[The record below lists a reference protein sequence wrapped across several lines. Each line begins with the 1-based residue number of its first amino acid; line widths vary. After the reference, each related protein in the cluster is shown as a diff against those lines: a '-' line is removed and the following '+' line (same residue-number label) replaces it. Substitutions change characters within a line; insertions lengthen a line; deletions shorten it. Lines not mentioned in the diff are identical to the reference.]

1 MIFLNFDLLE
11 LDIRYNISNFI
22 VTMFLSVSY
31 DCVYEY
37 CSSYSSF
44 VINLH
49 DLYFSNKIYGVQDVC
64 FSKQPFL
71 HSV

>member
-1 MIFLNFDLLE
+1 
-11 LDIRYNISNFI
+11 
-22 VTMFLSVSY
+22 MFLSVSY

-71 HSV
+71 QCINFPEGK